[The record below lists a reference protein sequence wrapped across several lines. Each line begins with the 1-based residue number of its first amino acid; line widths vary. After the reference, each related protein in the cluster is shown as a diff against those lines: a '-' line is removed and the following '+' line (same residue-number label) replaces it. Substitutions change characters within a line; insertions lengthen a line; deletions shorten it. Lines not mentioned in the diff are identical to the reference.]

1 MEISSTSNKQIHST
15 TTDINVLLKLYL
27 DSLTEKELKS
37 YAIAKSHLGTSFQ
50 LEKSLGFLK
59 WKSEYIPN
67 ISNSFG

>member
-1 MEISSTSNKQIHST
+1 MEISSTSNPQIHST
-15 TTDINVLLKLYL
+15 TTDINVLLQLYL

-59 WKSEYIPN
+59 WKSE
-67 ISNSFG
+67 SNPKVSD